1 MTLNNTQ
8 AVIPV
13 PSKQSRKWMLLIY
26 KFTSELAPLIIISM
40 LALWYYL
47 ANTFNSNPYNE
58 SYQWLVVQSKSRL
71 CYVSYWLI
79 LECQVFTILLRVL
92 SFCIYEDK
100 SRSRLSLSFPKMS
113 SFTKY
118 LGILCRHLVNSYC
131 SKQVGIFVEAQRFH
145 SVGLD

>member
-47 ANTFNSNPYNE
+47 ANTFNSNPYNDNRHI
-58 SYQWLVVQSKSRL
+58 SGSLYK
-71 CYVSYWLI
+71 VSLD
-79 LECQVFTILLRVL
+79 CA
-92 SFCIYEDK
+92 
-100 SRSRLSLSFPKMS
+100 M
-113 SFTKY
+113 
-118 LGILCRHLVNSYC
+118 
-131 SKQVGIFVEAQRFH
+131 FH
-145 SVGLD
+145 IG